1 MTAPR
6 QIGGLEEIAD
16 GFDAMLF
23 DQFGVLHDGR
33 RAFPGA
39 VAVLER
45 LAERGIPVAV
55 LSNSGKRAA
64 ANAARLQALGF
75 PAGLFAQVVTSGEL
89 ARAELENRLAQG
101 SLAPGAAVSLI
112 ARGGDGG
119 LFEGLALRPV
129 PPGPDTT
136 LLIIAGTEPERIAMH
151 DLAAMLAPL
160 ASRGVP
166 ALCIN
171 PDREIYVEG
180 GSGYGPG
187 ALAETYRAAGG
198 PLRLLG
204 KPGAEMFAAG
214 LAALSAPDPA
224 RVLMV
229 GDSPEHDIAGAR
241 AAGCAT
247 LLVAGGVQAGLV
259 GAAAADF
266 TIDRLVWQAGD
277 TAQR

>member
-6 QIGGLEEIAD
+6 QIGGLAEIAD

-39 VAVLER
+39 VTVLEA

-64 ANAARLQALGF
+64 ANAARFGALGF
-75 PAGLFAQVVTSGEL
+75 HARLFGHVVTSGEL
-89 ARAELENRLAQG
+89 ARAELELRLAQG

-119 LFEGLALRPV
+119 LFDGLALRPV
-129 PPGPDTT
+129 PPGPETT
-136 LLIIAGTEPERIAMH
+136 LLIIAGTEPERIARD
-151 DLAAMLAPL
+151 DLAAALAPL
-160 ASRGVP
+160 AARGVP

-171 PDREIYVEG
+171 PDREIYIEG

-187 ALAETYRAAGG
+187 ALAETYRSAGG
-198 PLRLLG
+198 PLRVLG
-204 KPGAEMFAAG
+204 KPGAEMFRAG
-214 LAALSAPDPA
+214 LAALGAPDPA
-224 RVLMV
+224 KVLMV

-247 LLVAGGVQAGLV
+247 LLVAGGVQAGLAG
-259 GAAAADF
+259 GAFADF
-266 TIDRLVWQAGD
+266 VIDRLVWRARD
-277 TAQR
+277 TKAI